1 MSERAGR
8 RAEAWPSGPAPE
20 APRAET
26 LTVDALHSLTLGDVL
41 AQHRRSHPRRTAVVC
56 GNHRATWPELD
67 DRVARLAGALDAQ
80 GVRPGERVLWLGQ
93 NCHRVLELLLA
104 CARVGAALCPAN
116 WCQTPEE
123 LAFVVDDCAPRVV
136 VWQDTEIGDA
146 VRAAHDLATRAG
158 DACWVRHDTAP
169 DDPEGYETLLA
180 SALPLPE
187 RGVDPSSPVLVLYTG
202 AFGGR
207 PNGALL
213 SHAAI
218 TAQDMV
224 IANVARV
231 TCDDVFLNSGPLFHI
246 ATFWSTLTT
255 FHMGGT
261 NVFVRRVDAEELC
274 RLIDVERC
282 TGAFVLPPTR
292 DEMLEANRDHRYDLS
307 SLRAAPGPPE
317 WNAMVTVDTS
327 PWWTRPGGYGQTEV
341 VGMVTFNC
349 LGGDALGTHGR
360 PSPLAQ
366 VRLFDEDDREVPP
379 GEVGEIV
386 VRGPQVM
393 TGYHDRAEL
402 DAQRQRDGWHH
413 TGDLGRVEADGSITF
428 IGPKARMLKSAAENI
443 YPAEVERCLA
453 GHPAVR
459 EAAVIGVPDPVW
471 TQSVK
476 AVVALHDGAAIT
488 ADDLIEH
495 CRAHIAS
502 YKKPRTVEFVDA
514 LPRTGFA
521 VDYDALDRRYGGGGY
536 PGGSN
541 RSA

>member
-1 MSERAGR
+1 M
-8 RAEAWPSGPAPE
+8 
-20 APRAET
+20 
-26 LTVDALHSLTLGDVL
+26 TVDRLHSLTLGDVL
-41 AQHRRSHPRRTAVVC
+41 AQHRRSRPRATAVVC
-56 GNHRATWPELD
+56 GAHRATWPALD
-67 DRVARLAGALDAQ
+67 ERVTRLAGALDGA
-80 GVRPGERVLWLGQ
+80 GVGPGERVLWLGQ

-104 CARVGAALCPAN
+104 CARVGAAFCPAN
-116 WCQTPEE
+116 WRQSGEE
-123 LAFVVDDCAPRVV
+123 LAFVVDDCRPRVV
-136 VWQDTEIGDA
+136 VWQETEIGDA
-146 VRAAHDLATRAG
+146 VRAAREQATHA
-158 DACWVRHDTAP
+158 AEAQWIRHDTEP
-169 DDPEGYETLLA
+169 GDPCGYETFVG
-180 SALPLPE
+180 SSDPLPD
-187 RGVDPSSPVLVLYTG
+187 RDVDPSSPVLMMYTG

-213 SHAAI
+213 SHDAI

-231 TCDDVFLNSGPLFHI
+231 TSDDVFLNSGPLFHI

-261 NVFVRRVDAEELC
+261 NVFVRRVEAEELC
-274 RLIDVERC
+274 RLIDAERC

-292 DEMLEANRDHRYDLS
+292 DEMVEVNRDGRYDLS
-307 SLRAAPGPPE
+307 SLRVAPGPAA
-317 WNAMVTVDTS
+317 WNAMVTADTS
-327 PWWTRPGGYGQTEV
+327 PWWTSPGGYGQTEV

-366 VRLFDEDDREVPP
+366 VRIFDEDDHELAP
-379 GEVGEIV
+379 GDVGEIV

-393 TGYHDRAEL
+393 TGYHDRA
-402 DAQRQRDGWHH
+402 DVNAARQRGGWHH
-413 TGDLGRVEADGSITF
+413 TGDLGRVEDDGSITF

-443 YPAEVERCLA
+443 YPVEVERCLA
-453 GHPAVR
+453 EHPAVR

-476 AVVALHDGAAIT
+476 AVVALHDGATVT
-488 ADDLIEH
+488 ADELIEH
-495 CRAHIAS
+495 CRARIAS

-514 LPRTGFA
+514 LPRAGFA
-521 VDYDALDRRYGGGGY
+521 VDYDALDRRFGGGGY